1 MLHEL
6 LFAFAFWEWGF
17 VIQCDFE
24 LSGPQVICID
34 LASQVGDTTGATS
47 PESSQI
53 YLKLLVY
60 PKWSLAIVVMSMIPE
75 H

>member
-6 LFAFAFWEWGF
+6 FFAFGEWGL

-34 LASQVGDTTGATS
+34 LASQVGGTTGATS
-47 PESSQI
+47 PESFSNI
-53 YLKLLVY
+53 L
-60 PKWSLAIVVMSMIPE
+60 
-75 H
+75 